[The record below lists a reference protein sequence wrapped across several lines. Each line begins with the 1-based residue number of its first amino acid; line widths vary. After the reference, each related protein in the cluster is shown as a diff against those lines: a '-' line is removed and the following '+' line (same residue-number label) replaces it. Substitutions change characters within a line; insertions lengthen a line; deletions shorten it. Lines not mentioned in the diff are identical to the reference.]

1 MWERSNEVYLF
12 HVDNHGNQV
21 PLVLV
26 QYLFSGSEHKVKC
39 IKPHGNSKSKTSY
52 ARILAST
59 REKMKQS
66 VLQKGKTVKESLDE
80 VYRSSGDV
88 TMARSLGEL
97 PRGPSDI
104 YNARHSGMQSSKC
117 PSLPCDTE
125 SQKYQ
130 SNKDVHVNSIWTLL
144 ERAKREEELP
154 KDAVFIREC
163 AIHPDFFVVIAND
176 QQLGE
181 LVQFCT
187 NPKEYS
193 VLGIDPTF
201 NIFDRNISL
210 TVTTYRNLKLEKL
223 GRHLCSWDHC

>member
-1 MWERSNEVYLF
+1 
-12 HVDNHGNQV
+12 
-21 PLVLV
+21 
-26 QYLFSGSEHKVKC
+26 
-39 IKPHGNSKSKTSY
+39 
-52 ARILAST
+52 
-59 REKMKQS
+59 MKQS

-104 YNARHSGMQSSKC
+104 YNARHSAMQSSEC
-117 PSLPCDTE
+117 PSLPRDTE

-144 ERAKREEELP
+144 ERAKRKEELS
-154 KDAVFIREC
+154 KDAVFICEC

-187 NPKEYS
+187 NPKEYKRS
-193 VLGIDPTF
+193 G
-201 NIFDRNISL
+201 N
-210 TVTTYRNLKLEKL
+210 
-223 GRHLCSWDHC
+223 